1 MIVLEDFTKAK
12 AGRDLPI
19 EGRVERCPRCGRS
32 GVEQASPE
40 GAPILVHSQ
49 TSEILGDGMR
59 IEPQDCCAMSVASAR
74 SEAG

>member
-19 EGRVERCPRCGRS
+19 EGRVEHCPRCGRS
-32 GVEQASPE
+32 GVEQAFQE

-49 TSEILGDGMR
+49 ISQVLGDGMR
-59 IEPQDCCAMSVASAR
+59 TEPQDCCALSVASAR
-74 SEAG
+74 PEAG